1 MSNLIKA
8 IEYRD
13 LLKEIKE
20 LEEEIFGDVLAKK
33 TIQKPEPKKPGPKP
47 KRQKK
52 IDTGKILALKAVGWK
67 EADIA
72 RDCDCEVSTVEKV
85 INEDRERQRLADELA
100 KG

>member
-1 MSNLIKA
+1 MKNLIKA

-33 TIQKPEPKKPGPKP
+33 TTQRPEPKKPEPKP

-72 RDCDCEVSTVEKV
+72 RDCECGESTVYKV
-85 INEDRERQRLADELA
+85 IKDDAERRQLAEELA